1 MITNCKTTMNAIIVE
16 YDDNY
21 ACAIMRDKI
30 ISISYIFE
38 RKDDRFREGEGYYY
52 GRIEAQ
58 LVAGITKVLWDC
70 VADNHDDC
78 MVLTTRKFNELIA

>member
-1 MITNCKTTMNAIIVE
+1 MNAIIVE

-38 RKDDRFREGEGYYY
+38 RKDDRLREGEGCYY

-58 LVAGITKVLWDC
+58 LVVGTKVLWDC

-78 MVLTTRKFNELIA
+78 EALTTRKFNELIA